1 MKTKKKILAVAIAA
15 IMILIALASVSLAYL
30 QDTDYDQNTMTVGN
44 VKIEQIEQQRDENGD
59 LVPFADDK
67 KLLPAV
73 YYDNNLTT
81 NGTVTFAD
89 NNTTQAIYD
98 TTINNEVDKIV
109 RVKNIGTEAAFIRT
123 IILVEN
129 TNTNTILE
137 KVHFLWNNS
146 DGQEG
151 KLLMNGNDQV
161 QVTVNTVT
169 YSIYVCT
176 YNTELEKGATTAP
189 SLVQIYLDKTTDNSW
204 YQRTGE
210 KFDILVLSQA
220 VQSAGFENMGAAKA
234 LDTAFGEV
242 NANNVTD
249 WFTNAIERP

>member
-44 VKIEQIEQQRDENGD
+44 VKIEQIEQQRDGNGG

-73 YYDNNLTT
+73 YEDNNPTT
-81 NGTVTFAD
+81 NGTITFTD

-129 TNTNTILE
+129 TDTNTILE

-161 QVTVNTVT
+161 QVTVNNVT

-176 YNTELEKGATTAP
+176 YNTELEKD
-189 SLVQIYLDKTTDNSW
+189 IEE
-204 YQRTGE
+204 E
-210 KFDILVLSQA
+210 KLC
-220 VQSAGFENMGAAKA
+220 
-234 LDTAFGEV
+234 
-242 NANNVTD
+242 
-249 WFTNAIERP
+249 